1 MDTTNVYQ
9 LDPNYSYALKELAFT
24 TNMSEESITRLFEE
38 EPGVLI
44 FQMQHTGRRTYRT
57 IRVPGWVAIRVFSR
71 MTVTE

>member
-1 MDTTNVYQ
+1 MDTQNVYQ
-9 LDPNYSYALKELAFT
+9 LDPNYSYAIKELAFT
-24 TNMSEESITRLFEE
+24 TNLAEDSITRLFEE

-44 FQMQHTGRRTYRT
+44 FRIQQTGRRDYRT